1 MYVTYVLLLLT
12 VNTIAS
18 YHTTYKAFDQSFISK
33 SFINYGGRGAN
44 AKKPFM
50 LYDTAVWVAYSSL
63 IIKKKAMKLKE
74 INTDNRQTD
83 E

>member
-1 MYVTYVLLLLT
+1 MSSLLLT

-18 YHTTYKAFDQSFISK
+18 YHTTYKEFDQSFISK
-33 SFINYGGRGAN
+33 SFTIYGGRGAI
-44 AKKPFM
+44 AKKTFM

-63 IIKKKAMKLKE
+63 IIKQKAMKMKE
-74 INTDNRQTD
+74 INTDNRHTD